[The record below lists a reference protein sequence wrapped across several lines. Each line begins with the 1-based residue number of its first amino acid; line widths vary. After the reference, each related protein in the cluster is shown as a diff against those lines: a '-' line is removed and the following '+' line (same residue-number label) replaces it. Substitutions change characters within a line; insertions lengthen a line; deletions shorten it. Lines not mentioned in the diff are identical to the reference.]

1 VQAAL
6 STPYQRTGTP
16 DIVRVPIAGLL
27 GGEGHRFCTGWR
39 LEPVD
44 GSMKAARDNRYEW
57 QVARAEGRK
66 PDVPE
71 PKVRPVRTFEGG
83 NIIFVVGHNR
93 EREGYE
99 VVSMYPDPPRD
110 ADQRHG

>member
-57 QVARAEGRK
+57 QAARAEGRK